1 MAEKSHPFEPMF
13 HIDVTTDPSAS
24 KDDVG
29 PDRDDLI
36 ISLLSRLVVGQERQN
51 KLLEELLQQT
61 SAAQRQRASELGQ
74 WKEANPVL
82 ARRCRI
88 AAETLGRVQNE
99 FLFNLTEEVNGNE
112 DCLLDGEFM
121 MHEFV
126 DRYGPRLAH
135 LNGVLQVLSQL
146 SVVPDAARTP
156 K

>member
-1 MAEKSHPFEPMF
+1 MAENSHPFQPMF
-13 HIDVTTDPSAS
+13 HIDVSTDASAS
-24 KDDVG
+24 KDG
-29 PDRDDLI
+29 AAPDRDDLV
-36 ISLLSRLVVGQERQN
+36 ISLLSKLVVGQDRQN
-51 KLLEELLQQT
+51 KLLEELVQQT

-74 WKEANPVL
+74 WKEANPAL
-82 ARRCRI
+82 ARRCRA

-112 DCLLDGEFM
+112 ECLMDGEFM

-146 SVVPDAARTP
+146 SVVPDTARTP